1 MQPSLTLLA
10 LACVAGVLAKP
21 LVYNTTLRES
31 LFHGSAAEINR
42 TADDQYDV
50 IHNVTFLSTVRSTL
64 TGVPTVYRHHG
75 PIINETALLSSN
87 YSRAQLETAF
97 NILADIQYVHNSS
110 MIDALDSPDVRYFSS
125 SLSKGDRKQFN
136 HLLDEQRKV
145 TKSEFEAFCGFST
158 TKARVLCASSS
169 PRGNLTAFTSCRNV
183 SHSSQSS
190 DLISPDDARRGS
202 LVNLARTCF
211 KYVVGFSM
219 TNMGIHVS
227 AIIATALRAP
237 KMAFT
242 LFVIGFIPLL
252 AAWSSAGCV
261 AYTAIAFARLDHK
274 KDY

>member
-10 LACVAGVLAKP
+10 LACVSGVLAKTQ
-21 LVYNTTLRES
+21 VYNTTLRES

-64 TGVPTVYRHHG
+64 TGVPTMYRHHG

-87 YSRAQLETAF
+87 YSRAHFKTAF
-97 NILADIQYVHNSS
+97 NTFADIQYVHNSS
-110 MIDALDSPDVRYFSS
+110 MIDALDSPDVRNFSS
-125 SLSKGDRKQFN
+125 SLSKGDRRQFN
-136 HLLDEQRKV
+136 HLLHEQRKV
-145 TKSEFEAFCGFST
+145 TKSEFEAFCGYPL
-158 TKARVLCASSS
+158 TKVWIHCASVA
-169 PRGNLTAFTSCRNV
+169 PRGNVTAFKSCTKV
-183 SHSSQSS
+183 SHSSQNT
-190 DLISPDDARRGS
+190 DLIAPDDARRGS

-237 KMAFT
+237 DIAFT

-274 KDY
+274 KDD